1 MNNYEYIIAGLPL
14 LQSEG
19 SRTTAAAA
27 GLDAD
32 AVLEDIRG
40 QLSAKDNALVDCLL
54 DGWKEENLNADFYR
68 SALKH
73 RNAFIRGYFAF
84 DLELRNAKVRY
95 LNRELGRPEGT
106 DIVSLAREDEEPE
119 EEDRSLDAIF
129 EAKDLLSREKQ
140 QDDAVWKKVDEMI
153 IMNLFD
159 IDVVLAFIV
168 KLHIVNRWLKL
179 DENTGREMFRIL
191 VDEVLG
197 TFKGLNYNPDNK

>member
-1 MNNYEYIIAGLPL
+1 MNNYEYIIAGLPF

-54 DGWKEENLNADFYR
+54 DGWKEENLNADLYR